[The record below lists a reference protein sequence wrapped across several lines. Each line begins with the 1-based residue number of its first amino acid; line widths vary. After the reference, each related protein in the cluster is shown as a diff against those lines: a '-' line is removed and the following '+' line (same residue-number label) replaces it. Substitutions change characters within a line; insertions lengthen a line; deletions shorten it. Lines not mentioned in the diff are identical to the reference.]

1 MVNRWESGFCFLMRD
16 NFLLICLVPGSVPG
30 TRLPAWCLPGKVSGV
45 LYLVSG
51 DLCSQLMTVC
61 MFFFVDSPVVIFYN
75 CACECWSLVCLDHVF
90 SLLSLLSMVI
100 GGNGGRNGMF
110 LHSVFAI

>member
-1 MVNRWESGFCFLMRD
+1 MVNRRESGFCFLMRD

-30 TRLPAWCLPGKVSGV
+30 TRLPAWCLSGV

-75 CACECWSLVCLDHVF
+75 CACECWSLVCLARVF